1 MKQTPKIPTPWL
13 LITLLAVISLGIATI
28 GYLQLEREK
37 VSLIES
43 HYDELSMIADLKSS
57 QLSVWREERIA
68 DARTITG
75 NPLIMHH
82 LFYIFQNS
90 STDSEIS
97 QVREWFHVLHES
109 FSYTNVYMVDRSGV
123 PVLALFDPGE
133 EIDAYAKDIID
144 SIAIHGSIHLTDI
157 HTDVFGRIHM
167 DLILPI
173 YDRDL
178 QLAGFVIAV
187 IDPEEYLYPFLRSI
201 PLPGKTGETLLF
213 RQNGY
218 TILFLS
224 DVSTQSGTIMR
235 QSFPLSDSNL
245 VAVRGLQGQRNAINA
260 IDYRGIPVYAAI
272 REITGSTWFL
282 IVKIDADEVLAPL
295 RSQRLITAIQ
305 FGILLIALNLIV
317 FFYVRYKQTEFNRRQ
332 MEAEA
337 EHKLLKRHYDLLAK
351 HANDIILLAEAGG
364 RITEANNRA
373 VSTYGYTRSE
383 LLTLNIRDLRAPEVG
398 ILEDEKPDRGSAEKG
413 YLYETVHKHKNGKT
427 FPVEISAR
435 LIRINGK
442 EYTQEIIRDIS
453 ERKRLEENLHRRE
466 EEFRALAEN
475 DPDIIARFDRTFG
488 YVYTNPGISLITGK
502 HRDYYTDKTLDDS
515 ELPDTLIALLKDS
528 IRKVFESRQKVTD
541 EFEISH
547 NGSPVYIQ
555 ALFTPEFDRDE
566 KPVTVLMVGRDITH
580 LKNVETRLRR
590 VNRLYAVSNEVN
602 QMIVRSSNRE
612 ELLKNVCRIAV
623 EYGDFVMAWIGLRE
637 DSSPYLIPYVY
648 AGNENGYLTEVT
660 FLKEGRNESQSRI
673 YKQILAGRYYVCND
687 VANDPVMETHR
698 MAALDRGYRSW
709 AAFGFMENDRI
720 GGWFVVYAGVE
731 KYFDEEEIRLLE
743 EMAVDIGYALDRIG
757 ERKARSLAEAQVKK
771 LADIFSN
778 TQMGIVILSNDG
790 TSIELA
796 NDAFSQM
803 LGYTGEEL
811 VGGPVGEIF
820 APEHRESLREK
831 LETAF
836 RTGHQVFDSINIR
849 KDGSCFPVNVDV
861 TAVKDDDGKVMYTVI
876 NVRDDTERL
885 KAEEALRMS
894 EERHRLLFES
904 MTQGVMYLDAGGK
917 IIAANKAVE
926 TILGVPVQ
934 EVTDQDAFH
943 SLLKVIRRDGSPVPA
958 AQFPGRVALLTG
970 KLVRNQILGV
980 INPKT
985 DSVVWLDITAV
996 PIQKPD
1002 EDKPEKVYIT
1012 FDDVTDRIRAEEAL
1026 EKTEALL
1033 YASIENLPDA
1043 LGIFTILRDAEGAI
1057 EDIAIDYL
1065 NPAGYHM
1072 LQFSEYNLV
1081 GLKFSDFFG
1090 GMKQD
1095 ELFIRF
1101 FEEIDSGKDVRWE
1114 TVPIDLALN
1123 GKSVS
1128 LLIDLRAIKHR
1139 NGFVAIWREVSEKK
1153 KTEERLLLQGTAL
1166 EAAANAIVITD
1177 TTGTIQWVNPAF
1189 VTLTGYDREEVIG
1202 QRTNLLKSDRHGH
1215 EFYYDMWSTISSGK
1229 VWQGELFNK
1238 RKDGTIYTEEMT
1250 ITPVLDSLGKIIYYI
1265 AIKQDITKQK
1275 DLQQQI
1281 FQIQKLESIG
1291 TLASGIAHDFNN
1303 LLGIILGYTSVLHK
1317 ARTDESRFIR
1327 SVDAISQAVTRGADL
1342 VQQILTFARKSDV
1355 KIQPVD
1361 VNAII
1366 GELSKMLGET
1376 LPRTIE
1382 LRTELASPLPF
1393 LMLDQNQLHQTLL
1406 NLCVNARDAILDSG
1420 APDPGR
1426 GIIMIRTRTANGSTL
1441 KERFHEARSA
1451 QYIHISVS
1459 DTGVGIPEHM
1469 KPRIFD
1475 PFFSTKDSGKGSGL
1489 GLAVVYGV
1497 VNANGGF
1504 IDVESKP
1511 GLGSAFN
1518 LYLPVTESETTETE
1532 PSVTDIA
1539 SIPGGTETILFVEDE
1554 TLMLDVTRLV
1564 LEDKGYRVL
1573 VAHDGD
1579 EGIAVFNRHQ
1589 DEISLLLTDLG
1600 LPKLNG
1606 FDMYR
1611 KIKQVKPSIKAILA
1625 SGYLEPDARTFMRNE
1640 GILYIIGKPYEPTD
1654 ILKLIHTIL
1663 HEI

>member
-1 MKQTPKIPTPWL
+1 MKQTPRIPTPWL
-13 LITLLAVISLGIATI
+13 LIALLAVISLGIATI
-28 GYLQLEREK
+28 GYLLLEREK
-37 VSLIES
+37 TSLIENQ
-43 HYDELSMIADLKSS
+43 YAELSTIADLKSS
-57 QLSVWREERIA
+57 QLSAWREERIA

-82 LFYIFQNS
+82 LMYVYQNS
-90 STDSEIS
+90 ATESEIS
-97 QVREWFHVLHES
+97 QILEWFRVLHES
-109 FSYTNVYMVDRSGV
+109 FSYTNVYMVNRSGI
-123 PVLALFDPGE
+123 PLLALFDPGP
-133 EIDAYAKDIID
+133 EIDPHTRDILD
-144 SIAIHGSIHLTDI
+144 SISVHGGIYLTDI
-157 HTDVFGRIHM
+157 HTDVLGRIHM

-173 YDRDL
+173 YDRYL

-187 IDPEEYLYPFLRSI
+187 IDPEEYLYPFLRSM
-201 PLPGKTGETLLF
+201 PLPGNSGETLLF
-213 RQNGY
+213 RQDGDS
-218 TILFLS
+218 ILLLS
-224 DVSTQSGTIMR
+224 DVSAEPGTAIR
-235 QSFPLSDSNL
+235 RTFPLAETDL
-245 VAVRGLQGQRNAINA
+245 DAVRGLQGQRNAING
-260 IDYRGIPVYAAI
+260 IDYRGVPVYAAV
-272 REITGSTWFL
+272 REIPDSPWFL
-282 IVKIDADEVLAPL
+282 LVKCDQGEILAPI
-295 RSQRLITAIQ
+295 RNQRLTAAMQ
-305 FGILLIALNLIV
+305 FGVLLLALNLIV
-317 FFYVRYKQTEFNRRQ
+317 FFYVRYKQTEFSRGQ
-332 MEAEA
+332 IEADA
-337 EHKLLKRHYDLLAK
+337 EHKLLRRHYDLLAK
-351 HANDIILLAEAGG
+351 HANDIIILAETGG
-364 RITEANNRA
+364 RITEANDRA
-373 VSTYGYTRSE
+373 VSAYGYTRTE
-383 LLTLNIRDLRAPEVG
+383 LLSLNKMDLRAPEVG
-398 ILEDEKPDRGSAEKG
+398 ILEDEELESGTAKKG
-413 YLYETVHKHKNGKT
+413 YLYESVHKGKNGKT
-427 FPVEISAR
+427 FPVEVSAR

-475 DPDIIARFDRTFG
+475 DPDIIARFDRAFG
-488 YVYTNPGISLITGK
+488 YVYTNPSISLIAGK
-502 HRDYYTDKTLDDS
+502 NRDFYADKSLDDS
-515 ELPDTLIALLKDS
+515 GLPDTLISLLKDS
-528 IRKVFESRQKVTD
+528 IRKVFETEQKVTG

-547 NGSPVYIQ
+547 NDSAVYVQ
-555 ALFTPEFDRDE
+555 ALFTPELDRDG

-602 QMIVRSSNRE
+602 QMIVRSTNRD
-612 ELLKNVCRIAV
+612 ELLSNVCHIAV
-623 EYGDFVMAWIGLRE
+623 EYGDFVMAWIGIRE
-637 DSSPYLIPYVY
+637 DASPYLTPHVF
-648 AGNENGYLTEVT
+648 AGNESGYLTDVT
-660 FLKEGRNESQSRI
+660 FYKEGRNESQARI

-687 VANDPVMETHR
+687 VTSDPVMETHR
-698 MAALDRGYRSW
+698 KAALDRGYRSW
-709 AAFGFMENDRI
+709 AAFGFKENDRV
-720 GGWFVVYAGVE
+720 GGWFAVYAGVE
-731 KYFDEEEIRLLE
+731 NYFDEEEIGLLE

-757 ERKARSLAEAQVKK
+757 EREARTLAEAQVKK

-778 TQMGIVILSNDG
+778 TQMGVVILSNDG

-796 NDAFSQM
+796 NDAFAQM

-811 VGGPVGEIF
+811 VGRPVGEIF
-820 APEHRESLREK
+820 GPEHRESVRDH
-831 LETAF
+831 LETAH
-836 RTGHQVFDSINIR
+836 RTGHHVFESVHVR
-849 KDGSCFPVNVDV
+849 KDESRFPVNIDV
-861 TAVKDDDGKVMYTVI
+861 TAVKDKNGRVLYTVV
-876 NVRDDTERL
+876 NVQDDTERL
-885 KAEEALRMS
+885 KAEEALRLS
-894 EERHRLLFES
+894 EEKHRLLFES
-904 MTQGVMYLDAGGK
+904 MTQGVMYLDGGGK
-917 IIAANKAVE
+917 IVAANNAVE
-926 TILGVPVQ
+926 TILGMPLDEIIGQ
-934 EVTDQDAFH
+934 NALPP
-943 SLLKVIRRDGSPVPA
+943 LLSVIRRDGSAVPVT
-958 AQFPGRVALLTG
+958 QLPGHVALLTG
-970 KLVRNQILGV
+970 KLVRNQIFGV
-980 INPKT
+980 INPRT

-996 PIQKPD
+996 PIQKQN

-1012 FDDVTDRIRAEEAL
+1012 FDDITDRIRAEEAL

-1043 LGIFTILRDAEGAI
+1043 LGIFTILRDAEGTI

-1072 LQFSEYNLV
+1072 LQITGHNLV
-1081 GLKFSDFFG
+1081 GMKFTEFFS
-1090 GMKQD
+1090 GMRKD
-1095 ELFIRF
+1095 DLVLRFI
-1101 FEEIDSGKDVRWE
+1101 EEIDSGKDVRWD
-1114 TVPIDLALN
+1114 TVPVDLTIN
-1123 GKSVS
+1123 GKSIS

-1177 TTGTIQWVNPAF
+1177 TIGTIQWVNPAF
-1189 VTLTGYDREEVIG
+1189 VTLTGYESDEVIG
-1202 QRTNLLKSDRHGH
+1202 RRTNILKSGRHGH
-1215 EFYYDMWSTISSGK
+1215 DFYNDMWSTISSGK
-1229 VWQGELFNK
+1229 VWQGELYNK

-1250 ITPVLDSLGKIIYYI
+1250 ITPVLDPMSKIINYI
-1265 AIKQDITKQK
+1265 AIKQDVTKQK

-1317 ARTDESRFIR
+1317 ARTDESRFMR

-1426 GIIMIRTRTANGSTL
+1426 GIIMISTRTANGSTL